1 VQDPDVSPIVVGV
14 VPAAGYATRLQPL
27 EGSKEVVLVQGRP
40 VIDYLLDRMRRVPLA
55 ELRVVTRPE
64 KRDVIEHARRRG
76 ATVIEGY
83 PSSVAQSLLLGM
95 RGLDANTIVAF
106 GFPDTLWERADAFPI
121 LVERVRAGVEIAL
134 GLFRGIE
141 PARSDV
147 VEVDEA
153 GMVTRVLVKPERPP
167 SDLIWGCFAARARAL
182 ERLNR
187 HDEPG
192 HLLDLLARTGRVQ
205 GVRFGDEFFD
215 VGTPDALEALAGSEP
230 ARTPR

>member
-1 VQDPDVSPIVVGV
+1 VQDPDVSPTVVGV

-27 EGSKEVVLVQGRP
+27 EGSKEVLLVQGRP
-40 VIDYLLDRMRRVPLA
+40 VMDYLLERMRRAPVA

-64 KRDVIEHARRRG
+64 KQDVIEHARRRG

-83 PSSVAQSLLLGM
+83 PPSVAQSLLLGM
-95 RGLDANTIVAF
+95 RGLDASTIVLF
-106 GFPDTLWERADAFPI
+106 GFPDTRWECADVFPI
-121 LVERVRAGVEIAL
+121 LVKRVLAGAEIAL

-147 VEVDEA
+147 VEVSEA

-167 SDLIWGCFAARARAL
+167 SDLIWGCFAARAAAL
-182 ERLNR
+182 DGLDR

-192 HLLDLLARTGRVQ
+192 DLLDLLARAGRVQ
-205 GVRFGDEFFD
+205 CVRFGDEFAD
-215 VGTPDALEALAGSEP
+215 VGTPDALRALASSNP
-230 ARTPR
+230 PQ

>member
-1 VQDPDVSPIVVGV
+1 VQDPDVSPTVVGV

-27 EGSKEVVLVQGRP
+27 QGSKEVLLVQGRP
-40 VIDYLLDRMRRVPLA
+40 VMDYLLERMRRAPVA

-83 PSSVAQSLLLGM
+83 PPSVAQSLLLGM
-95 RGLDANTIVAF
+95 RGLDASTIVLF
-106 GFPDTLWERADAFPI
+106 GFPDTLWERADVFPI
-121 LVERVRAGVEIAL
+121 LVRRVLAGAEIAL

-147 VEVDEA
+147 VEADDA
-153 GMVTRVLVKPERPP
+153 GIIARVLVKPERPP
-167 SDLIWGCFAARARAL
+167 SDLIWGCFAARAGAL
-182 ERLNR
+182 QGLDR

-192 HLLDLLARTGRVQ
+192 HLLDLLARAGRVH
-205 GVRFGDEFFD
+205 GVRFGDEFAD
-215 VGTPDALEALAGSEP
+215 VGTRDALRALAGAKP
-230 ARTPR
+230 AR

>member
-1 VQDPDVSPIVVGV
+1 VPDPDVSPTVVGV

-27 EGSKEVVLVQGRP
+27 DGSKEVLLVHGRP
-40 VIDYLLDRMRRVPLA
+40 VMDYLLERMRRAPLA

-76 ATVIEGY
+76 ATVVEGY
-83 PSSVAQSLLLGM
+83 PPSVAQSLLLGM
-95 RGLDANTIVAF
+95 RGLDANTIILF
-106 GFPDTLWERADAFPI
+106 GFPDTLWERADVFPI
-121 LVERVRAGVEIAL
+121 LVERVRAGAEIAL

-153 GMVTRVLVKPERPP
+153 GIVTRVLVKPEQPP
-167 SDLIWGCFAARARAL
+167 SDLVWGCFAARAGAL
-182 ERLNR
+182 EGLDR

-192 HLLDLLARTGRVQ
+192 HLLDLLARAGRVQ
-205 GVRFGDEFFD
+205 GVRFGDEFAD
-215 VGTPDALEALAGSEP
+215 VGTPDALRALASSDP
-230 ARTPR
+230 AQ